1 MKKGFKLP
9 IHRKVMSY
17 VFHERSVIS
26 VPGVIMIRRILM
38 VVAIHFMFS
47 VTYGQ
52 IINAGPASF
61 RKIQL
66 NPQFYSEG
74 INYADI
80 NKDGIQDVVSG
91 PYYYPGPGYT
101 QKIAFRLPNATPFDS
116 TVDSYKDSD
125 CYLVFIYDFNQ
136 DGWPDILS
144 FQTAGG
150 AVAIWYE
157 NPKGAAG
164 YWTEHAAYSPVDDE
178 SPDFVDMDGDG
189 KPELV
194 TLSNGYGGWAAPNW
208 ASPNSPWTF
217 HNVTQK
223 GTWQVYT
230 HALGT
235 SDVNG
240 DGRRDLILST
250 GWWEQPATPSSAA
263 WVQHASAFWGQAD
276 PSESYGG
283 AQMFAY
289 DVDGDGKNDIVT
301 SLQAHAWG
309 LAWFQNQGTTFT
321 QQMIMGTS
329 AQVAQY
335 GLSFSQLHAV
345 ALADVDGDGLK
356 DIITGK
362 RRGAHGNGLTSAEL
376 HAPAVLYWF
385 KLIRQAGQQPHYQPY
400 LIDSVAGVGTQL
412 IVADINGDGSSDILT
427 AGRHGAYVFLNQT
440 ASVGLTW
447 KIPGKEN
454 GSLLL
459 PLREKPGTDLLGRS
473 FQFNATRCSFCG
485 EQLKFI
491 RQDP

>member
-1 MKKGFKLP
+1 
-9 IHRKVMSY
+9 
-17 VFHERSVIS
+17 
-26 VPGVIMIRRILM
+26 MIRRILAVM
-38 VVAIHFMFS
+38 AIHFMFS
-47 VTYGQ
+47 LGYGQ

-80 NKDGIQDVVSG
+80 NKDGVLDIISG
-91 PYYYPGPGYT
+91 PYWYPGPGYT
-101 QKIAFRLPNATPFDS
+101 QKLAFRLPNPAPFDS
-116 TVDSYKDSD
+116 TVDSTKDSD

-144 FQTAGG
+144 FRTAGG

-157 NPKGAAG
+157 NPKGASG
-164 YWTEHAAYSPVDDE
+164 YWTEHTAYSPVDDE
-178 SPDFVDMDGDG
+178 SPDFTDMDGDG

-194 TLSNGYGGWAAPNW
+194 TLSNGYGGWAEPNW

-240 DGRRDLILST
+240 DGRKDLILST
-250 GWWEQPATPSSAA
+250 GWWEQPATATSAA

-276 PSESYGG
+276 ASESYGG

-309 LAWFQNQGTTFT
+309 LAWFQNQGTGTAFT
-321 QQMIMGTS
+321 EHMLMGTS
-329 AQVAQY
+329 AEQAQY
-335 GLSFSQLHAV
+335 GLSFSQLHAF

-362 RRGAHGNGLTSAEL
+362 RRGAHGKGLTSAEL

-385 KLIRQAGQQPHYQPY
+385 KLIRQSGQLPRYQPY

-412 IVADINGDGSSDILT
+412 IVADINGDGAPNILT
-427 AGRHGAYVFLNQT
+427 AGRHGAYVFLNQ
-440 ASVGLTW
+440 APSAGL
-447 KIPGKEN
+447 ILNRPGKI
-454 GSLLL
+454 
-459 PLREKPGTDLLGRS
+459 KPGSFQFPFNQSKGLDLLGRS
-473 FQFNATRCSFCG
+473 FPFNQIRCSFCT

-491 RQDP
+491 GPGF